1 MLIEKAWAKGHGSY
15 ERIITGQSYEALRD
29 FLGAPA
35 YYYKVNEENAVNVIR
50 QAYENKYIITATSEP
65 NPQEKKKLMTKG
77 ILTLQSY
84 SLIRIEDVP
93 DHDGNTITLI
103 QLRNPW
109 GCFEWNGDYGDE
121 SKTWSEEAK
130 KICNLQVADDGFFW
144 MNFKD
149 F

>member
-1 MLIEKAWAKGHGSY
+1 
-15 ERIITGQSYEALRD
+15 
-29 FLGAPA
+29 
-35 YYYKVNEENAVNVIR
+35 
-50 QAYENKYIITATSEP
+50 
-65 NPQEKKKLMTKG
+65 MTKG